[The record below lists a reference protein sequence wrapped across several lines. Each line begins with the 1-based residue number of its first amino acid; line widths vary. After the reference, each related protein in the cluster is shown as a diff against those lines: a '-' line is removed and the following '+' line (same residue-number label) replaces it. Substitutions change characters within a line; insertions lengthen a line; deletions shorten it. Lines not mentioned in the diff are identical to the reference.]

1 VKLLLFLLAVA
12 VVWFALRSRFR
23 RERPPVRKSGTKAI
37 DAVRC
42 SHCGT
47 HLPRDEALYRDARY
61 FCSRA
66 HLEQGSDSDR

>member
-1 VKLLLFLLAVA
+1 MKLLLILLAVA

-23 RERPPVRKSGTKAI
+23 RARPPERKSGAKAI

-47 HLPRDEALYRDARY
+47 HLPRDEALHRDGRY

-66 HLEQGSDSDR
+66 HLEQASGDDR